1 MLVQYDKNHHTV
13 LDIKLI
19 AAKNIKAENVIP
31 RKPLGPNARRAGW
44 QGCYLE
50 FDSEGITEIV

>member
-1 MLVQYDKNHHTV
+1 MLVQYDKDKHKV
-13 LDIKLI
+13 VDIKVI
-19 AAKNIKAENVIP
+19 EAKNIKAENVIP

-50 FDSEGITEIV
+50 FDAEVIAEII